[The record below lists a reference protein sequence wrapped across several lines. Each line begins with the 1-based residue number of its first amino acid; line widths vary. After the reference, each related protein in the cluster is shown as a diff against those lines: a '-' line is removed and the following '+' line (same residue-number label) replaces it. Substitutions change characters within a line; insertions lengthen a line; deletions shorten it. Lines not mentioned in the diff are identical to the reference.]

1 MKFKYI
7 ASGLLLIVLISM
19 IMMPLFSG
27 NVQAVPGD
35 IHVFPLDDYEKSV
48 EMKETVTYRWGLY
61 NNGTY
66 PNMLFLND
74 PAEQY
79 GWKAEFSESYLMLE
93 PGEFYTIELMVQA
106 PSSRDY
112 PTHVITVDS
121 MVTDVVTEDIWVRDI
136 GTTTT
141 TVSGG
146 AYIPPTK
153 AFGII
158 PNYLGAVDVLD
169 NEYGVFIL
177 TIGIWVLIG
186 ASIFFVLDPVVKHFT
201 KMTETEID
209 DKILAIVKGPV
220 FYIIVAQGIVS
231 SLDVL
236 NIPWVYI
243 NAVQELYA
251 LILIILFSWMA
262 YKIFQ
267 DVLLIWGK
275 SYAEESETTLDD
287 VALPLLEKAGLIVIF
302 MAATIATLNLFGID
316 PTMLVAGMG
325 IMGLVIAFAAQDTLG
340 NFISG
345 MFLLTDRPFKVGD
358 LVLMENGDYC
368 RVEKIG
374 MRSTKLYNTF
384 DHDMIILPNSK
395 IANEKVINLT
405 EPDNKMKVKV
415 TIGVDY
421 KADIHRAKAIMLEV
435 ANAHKDVMQDDEHT
449 PFVRLVEFGD
459 SSINLKLYTWVYHLD
474 NQWRVGGEMREE
486 IFEEF
491 KKVGIDIPFPQRVVH
506 MQGYDDNMPSKSG

>member
-1 MKFKYI
+1 MKNRQFTS
-7 ASGLLLIVLISM
+7 ALLLIAVISM
-19 IMMPLFSG
+19 IMVPLLSG
-27 NVQAVPGD
+27 NAQAAEGD

-48 EMKETVTYRWGLY
+48 EMTETVTYRWGLY
-61 NNGTY
+61 NNGTD
-66 PNMLFLND
+66 PNMIFLND

-79 GWKAEFSESYLMLE
+79 GWEAEFTDSYLMLE
-93 PGEFYTIELMVQA
+93 PGEFYTIELIVSA
-106 PSSRDY
+106 PASRDY
-112 PTHVITVDS
+112 PTHEITVDS
-121 MVTDVVTEDIWVRDI
+121 MVTDVVTEDIWNRDI

-153 AFGII
+153 AFDMI
-158 PNYLGAVDVLD
+158 PNYLAAVEQLD
-169 NEYGVFIL
+169 NEWGVFLI
-177 TIGIWVLIG
+177 TVGIWILVG
-186 ASIFFVLDPVVKHFT
+186 AIIFFVLDPVVKHFT
-201 KMTETEID
+201 KKTKTEID
-209 DKILAIVKGPV
+209 DLILAIVKGPV
-220 FYIIVAQGIVS
+220 FYLIVS
-231 SLDVL
+231 FGFIHSLRVLDIPWSYL
-236 NIPWVYI
+236 NIFETLFTLMV
-243 NAVQELYA
+243 
-251 LILIILFSWMA
+251 ILLGSWMV

-275 SYAEESETTLDD
+275 SYAEKSETTMDD
-287 VALPLLEKAGLIVIF
+287 VALPLFEKVGMIVIF
-302 MAATIATLNLFGID
+302 MVATIAVLNLFGID

-368 RVEKIG
+368 RVENIG

-415 TIGVDY
+415 TIGIDY
-421 KADIHRAKAIMLEV
+421 KADIHKAKAIMLEV
-435 ANAHKDVMQDDEHT
+435 ATAHKDVMQEEGSA

-459 SSINLKLYTWVYHLD
+459 SAINLKLYTWVFHLD
-474 NQWRVGGEMREE
+474 DQWRVGGEMREE
-486 IFEEF
+486 IFRRYCEE
-491 KKVGIDIPFPQRVVH
+491 GIDIPFPQRVVH
-506 MQGYDDNMPSKSG
+506 MQGYDDNVPSVSG

>member
-7 ASGLLLIVLISM
+7 TSSLLLIVLVSM
-19 IMMPLFSG
+19 LMVPLFSG
-27 NVQAVPGD
+27 NAQAAEGD
-35 IHVFPLDDYEKSV
+35 IHVFPLDDYEKDV

-61 NNGTY
+61 NNGTD

-74 PAEQY
+74 PAEEY
-79 GWKAEFSESYLMLE
+79 GWEAEFTDSYLMLE
-93 PGEFYTIELMVQA
+93 PGEFYTIELIVHA

-112 PTHVITVDS
+112 PTHEITVDS

-136 GTTTT
+136 GITTT

-153 AFGII
+153 AFDVI
-158 PNYLGAVDVLD
+158 PNYLGAVDALD
-169 NEYGVFIL
+169 NEWGVFIL
-177 TIGIWVLIG
+177 TIGVWVLIG
-186 ASIFFVLDPVVKHFT
+186 ASIFFVLDPVVKYFT
-201 KMTETEID
+201 KKTETEID
-209 DKILAIVKGPV
+209 DQILSIVKGPV
-220 FYIIVAQGIVS
+220 FYIIVFQGIVS

-236 NIPWVYI
+236 DLPWVFI
-243 NAVQELYA
+243 NAVQQLYLLM
-251 LILIILFSWMA
+251 LIVLLSWMA

-275 SYAEESETTLDD
+275 SYAEKSDTTMDD
-287 VALPLLEKAGLIVIF
+287 VALPLFEKAGMIVIF
-302 MAATIATLNLFGID
+302 MVATIAILNLFGVD

-345 MFLLTDRPFKVGD
+345 MFLLTARPFKGGD
-358 LVLMENGDYC
+358 LVLMEHGAYC

-384 DHDMIILPNSK
+384 DHDLIILPNSK

-415 TIGVDY
+415 TIGIDY

-435 ANAHKDVMQDDEHT
+435 ANAHKDVIQEEDQS

-459 SSINLKLYTWVYHLD
+459 SSINLKLYTWVFHLD
-474 NQWRVGGEMREE
+474 DQWRVGGELREE
-486 IFEEF
+486 IFRIYCEE
-491 KKVGIDIPFPQRVVH
+491 GIDIPFPQRVVH
-506 MQGYDDNMPSKSG
+506 MQGYGDDTPSVSG